1 MIRVDNTIRR
11 HATDIVMHSDV
22 DEPEDDGET
31 DPDANGQ
38 AADGEMEIDEEIGN
52 QLERLEQL
60 EDGANEEKPKSQTG
74 QMMIDTTGD
83 KKK

>member
-1 MIRVDNTIRR
+1 
-11 HATDIVMHSDV
+11 MHSDV
-22 DEPEDDGET
+22 DEPEDDSET

-38 AADGEMEIDEEIGN
+38 AADGEMEIDEEEIEG
-52 QLERLEQL
+52 LEQL